1 MDVWRT
7 VALCIV
13 IVIVTPIAVT
23 IVCGILKGIVDSLTK

>member
-13 IVIVTPIAVT
+13 IVIVTPIAV
-23 IVCGILKGIVDSLTK
+23 VASLGILKGIVDSLTK